1 MVRAFTVTALLATAM
16 TVRAEPV
23 ASPLQIRL
31 VVVAGCADAPGAT
44 APCPAPVQ
52 YSDAATLPTQVREL
66 APSIPDDSRPAL
78 PEPPTVYY

>member
-1 MVRAFTVTALLATAM
+1 MTA
-16 TVRAEPV
+16 RAEPV

-31 VVVAGCADAPGAT
+31 VVVAGCTDAPGTA

-52 YSDAATLPTQVREL
+52 YSDAATLPAQVREL
-66 APSIPDDSRPAL
+66 APSPPDDSRPAL